1 MSEYM
6 GAEGFYGLILIT
18 LFSSLPLFSSPL
30 LFPSSLPLFSS
41 PLPCM
46 EYSKDDQDDHP
57 TDRQIILSL
66 TVFVILLLLLL
77 YYYYK
82 QVKKS
87 LLENI
92 FKMLTICIQTF
103 SAGLKLLQ
111 YLIKVVLN
119 CFQHA
124 FKTCFQNRFELLPI
138 CFQNVFQ
145 LFRLSF
151 FGGKDAPRW

>member
-1 MSEYM
+1 M

-87 LLENI
+87 LLEN
-92 FKMLTICIQTF
+92 
-103 SAGLKLLQ
+103 KLH
-111 YLIKVVLN
+111 VVS
-119 CFQHA
+119 CG
-124 FKTCFQNRFELLPI
+124 
-138 CFQNVFQ
+138 
-145 LFRLSF
+145 SWF
-151 FGGKDAPRW
+151 FGVGWGGLGLWGGGGGVSGLLVFGCVSLVLGLWSLGGGSWSLLFGSWSLVLGL